1 MNNLFSK
8 FIIAV
13 LIFVAIL
20 GILNT
25 VSPSFKQPEQI
36 ALSQLAQEIKEGQ
49 IESLQIKSDSI
60 IDITKKDG
68 TKQTTSKEAETST
81 VEVMTNLGVTDEQL
95 GAILINVNNEKGLGK
110 TVIDWLPI
118 VIPFILVLVVLFFFM
133 KQLQG
138 ANSKAMSFGQA
149 GARMVDS
156 KGKNKVTFKEVAG
169 NKEAKEELEEVV
181 EFLKNPEK
189 FTSLGAK
196 IPKGVLLMGGPGTG
210 KTMMAKAVAGEA
222 NVPFF
227 SISGSEFVEMF
238 VGVGASRV
246 RDLFKT
252 AKKASPCIVFIDEI
266 DAVGRQRGAGVGG
279 SHDEREQTLNQI
291 LVEMDGMET
300 KDNVIVIAATNRPD
314 ILDSALLRPGRFD
327 RRVTIDMPDLNAREE
342 ILKVH
347 TKEKPMAKDVN
358 MREVAERTVG
368 FSGADLANLLNEA
381 AILAAR
387 ENKKQISHLQI
398 LESIEKVILGPARK
412 SHVITLREKEITAHH
427 EAGHAIV
434 AHFLPNTDPVHKVS
448 VISRGRAGGYTLK
461 LPTEDKN
468 LHTRQEFIEDI
479 AVMLG
484 GQTAE
489 DVAFKDITT
498 GASSDLRKATDL
510 AKAMIMDYG
519 MNERLGPRTF
529 GDHQEM
535 VFMGKEISS
544 SKDYSEKI
552 AEIIDEEVGK
562 LIKEGQQTARRI
574 IIAQKEQMEKVVKE
588 LMEKETI
595 EREEFLAICGPRPK
609 RVM

>member
-36 ALSQLAQEIKEGQ
+36 ALSQLAQEVKDGQ
-49 IESLQIKSDSI
+49 IASLQVKSDSI
-60 IDITKKDG
+60 VDISKKDG
-68 TKQTTSKEAETST
+68 TKQETTKEAETST
-81 VEVMTNLGVTDEQL
+81 VEALKNLGVTDAQL
-95 GAILINVNNEKGLGK
+95 AVVSINVNNQRGIGK
-110 TVIDWLPI
+110 TVLDWLPI
-118 VIPFILVLVVLFFFM
+118 VVPFILVLVVLFFFM
-133 KQLQG
+133 RQLQG

-156 KGKNKVTFKEVAG
+156 KNKNKVTFKEVAG
-169 NKEAKEELEEVV
+169 NKEAKEELEEIV
-181 EFLKNPEK
+181 EFLKNPQK

-210 KTMMAKAVAGEA
+210 KTLMAKAVAGEA

-246 RDLFKT
+246 RDLFKS

-412 SHVITLREKEITAHH
+412 SHIITPKEKEITAYH

-489 DVAFKDITT
+489 EITFKDITT

-519 MNERLGPRTF
+519 MNEKLGPRTF

-544 SKDYSEKI
+544 SKDYSDKI
-552 AEIIDEEVGK
+552 AEVIDEEIEK
-562 LIKEGQQTARRI
+562 LIKEGQATAKRI
-574 IIAQKEQMEKVVKE
+574 ILAQKEQMEKVVKE
-588 LMEKETI
+588 LIAKETI

-609 RVM
+609 KV

>member
-36 ALSQLAQEIKEGQ
+36 ALSQLAQEIKDGK
-49 IESLQIKSDSI
+49 IDSLQIKSDSI
-60 IDITKKDG
+60 IDITLKDG
-68 TKQTTSKEAETST
+68 TKQATTKEPETST
-81 VEVMTNLGVTDEQL
+81 VEAMKNLGVSDQQFAAVSIT
-95 GAILINVNNEKGLGK
+95 VNNQPGIGK
-110 TVIDWLPI
+110 TVMDWLPI
-118 VIPFILVLVVLFFFM
+118 VVPFILVLVVLFFFM

-156 KGKNKVTFKEVAG
+156 KNKNKVTFKEVAG

-210 KTMMAKAVAGEA
+210 KTLMAKAVAGEA

-342 ILKVH
+342 ILQVH

-412 SHVITLREKEITAHH
+412 SHIITLREKAITAHH

-519 MNERLGPRTF
+519 MNEKLGPRTF

-544 SKDYSEKI
+544 SKDYSEKV
-552 AEIIDEEVGK
+552 AEMIDEEIEK
-562 LIKEGQQTARRI
+562 LIKEGQLTARKI
-574 IIAQKEQMEKVVKE
+574 IIAQKEQMDKVVKQ

-609 RVM
+609 KVI

>member
-13 LIFVAIL
+13 LVFVAIL

-25 VSPSFKQPEQI
+25 VSPSFKEPEKV
-36 ALSQLAQEIKEGQ
+36 ALSQLAQEIKEGK

-60 IDITKKDG
+60 IDITLKDG
-68 TKQTTSKEAETST
+68 TKQTTTKEAETST
-81 VEVMTNLGVTDEQL
+81 VEVMSNLGVTEQQL
-95 GAILINVNNEKGLGK
+95 GALLINVNNERGLGK

-246 RDLFKT
+246 RDLFKS

-347 TKEKPMAKDVN
+347 TKEKPMAKEVN

-412 SHVITLREKEITAHH
+412 SHIITPREKEITAYH

-461 LPTEDKN
+461 LPTEDRN
-468 LHTRQEFIEDI
+468 MHTRQEFIEDI

-489 DVAFKDITT
+489 EVNFKDITT
-498 GASSDLRKATDL
+498 GASSDLRKATSL

-529 GDHQEM
+529 GDRQEM

-552 AEIIDEEVGK
+552 AEIIDEEVEK
-562 LIKEGQQTARRI
+562 LIKEGQQTARKI
-574 IIAQKEQMEKVVKE
+574 ILAQKEQMELVVKK
-588 LMEKETI
+588 LIEKETI

-609 RVM
+609 KV